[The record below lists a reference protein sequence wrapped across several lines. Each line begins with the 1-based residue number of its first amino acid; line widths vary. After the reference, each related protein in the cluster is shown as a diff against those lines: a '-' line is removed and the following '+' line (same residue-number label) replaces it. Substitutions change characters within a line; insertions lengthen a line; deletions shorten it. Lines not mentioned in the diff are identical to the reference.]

1 MRPMTAPSSLHT
13 LVVVDSD
20 PTWERV
26 VMTAHRVVHIDPS
39 HPEPLGPVDV
49 AAVVVNLAAPGGL
62 DVLHGLS
69 RAPIPVWACLTI
81 KGAEHAIPL
90 RAVAITTSLR
100 PAERVRSLVRRRHRR
115 RARVVAGGRDAPALL
130 ALRRLLAADGLGAS
144 LAWDASQT
152 WDLCDLVHPEMVVLD
167 LGLPRGGH
175 DVVARLGLRPRPP
188 DLVLVP
194 DGDDARAFE
203 AAFAK
208 ARRRERLPRR
218 HEALTGMLGLALEP
232 ALRLGRAHG

>member
-1 MRPMTAPSSLHT
+1 MAAASSAHT

-26 VMTAHRVVHIDPS
+26 IMASHRIVHVDPA

-49 AAVVVNLAAPGGL
+49 AAAVVNLAAPGGL

-69 RAPIPVWACLTI
+69 RAPIPVWGCLTI
-81 KGAEHAIPL
+81 AGAEHAIPL

-115 RARVVAGGRDAPALL
+115 RSRIVAGGRDAPALL

-144 LAWDASQT
+144 LAWDALQT
-152 WDLCDLVHPEMVVLD
+152 WDLCELVHPQMVVLD

-175 DVVARLGLRPRPP
+175 DIVARLGLRRSPP

-194 DGDDARAFE
+194 HGDDARAFE
-203 AAFAK
+203 AAFAR

-218 HEALTGMLGLALEP
+218 HEALTGMLGLVIEP